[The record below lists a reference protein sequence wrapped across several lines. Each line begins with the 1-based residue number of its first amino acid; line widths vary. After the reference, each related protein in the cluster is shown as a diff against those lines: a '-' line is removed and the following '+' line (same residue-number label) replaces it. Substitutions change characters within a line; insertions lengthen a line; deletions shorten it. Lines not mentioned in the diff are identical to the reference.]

1 MVPTRAGA
9 AGWVSFPGQIRDT
22 YRPIRCIRAS
32 PPGCSK
38 ASALPCI
45 PSWHRRPLRPQPESP
60 RSPYRL
66 CRPCPRSL
74 RRSCPRSRRSCL
86 RFLSRSRPRLL
97 RGPTRR
103 PHCQGLLPTRQPPAR
118 PHRHPRL
125 TPSMRNR
132 CAAPIP
138 WRLRSVLRR
147 DCRRVQYH
155 HWQVA
160 SAAIPTPT
168 PVRDM
173 TWPRAT
179 TPQPA
184 LRRVAQLWAIVCTGG
199 MVISAMGA
207 ASSLGSRR
215 ARVAAQYFGASSRY
229 RFFGQ

>member
-1 MVPTRAGA
+1 MVPTRAGV
-9 AGWVSFPGQIRDT
+9 AGWVSFPGQR
-22 YRPIRCIRAS
+22 RGRCKPSRCIRAS

-60 RSPYRL
+60 RSPCRL

-125 TPSMRNR
+125 TPSMRQTR
-132 CAAPIP
+132 RPRSHASRRPQARRAPE
-138 WRLRSVLRR
+138 R
-147 DCRRVQYH
+147 
-155 HWQVA
+155 QVRGG
-160 SAAIPTPT
+160 SA
-168 PVRDM
+168 
-173 TWPRAT
+173 
-179 TPQPA
+179 
-184 LRRVAQLWAIVCTGG
+184 G
-199 MVISAMGA
+199 
-207 ASSLGSRR
+207 SSLHVTSTSRGGPIWQERHRGWRAGGSRCCGTTR
-215 ARVAAQYFGASSRY
+215 LASC
-229 RFFGQ
+229 